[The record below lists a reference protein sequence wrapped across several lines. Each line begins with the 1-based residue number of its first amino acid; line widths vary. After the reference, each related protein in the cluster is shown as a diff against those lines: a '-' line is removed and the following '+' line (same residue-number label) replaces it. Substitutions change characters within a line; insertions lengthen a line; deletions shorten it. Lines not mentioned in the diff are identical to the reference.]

1 MLFPS
6 GQLAVSAGRWMSP
19 KCGYHTGSLPIFLYL
34 LQLLGTEASW
44 PNVFR
49 SQEDKCPGPQWNAM
63 CRTCCE
69 YEQISCKCPSQ
80 GTKVGYAVPCCRNVL
95 DECDPCILHQGCNIF
110 DNCKTCNNGTWQA
123 KDDFYI
129 RGRYCTSCRRGWSGG
144 DCLTCGEVIQR
155 PHGHVTLE
163 SYPINAKCEWTLQV
177 GQGATMELRISMIS
191 LESDHSCRYDY
202 VEVRDGDSPKSPVI
216 GRYCG
221 DESPLPI
228 RSSGNS
234 LHIRFVSDGYN
245 NYDGFFATFEEV
257 SGKAPPLCATPKK
270 PTHGDLFLRYK
281 EGDIL
286 TSVQYLCYRPYKLK
300 GASQRACLP
309 NGTWSGSAPVCI
321 KEVTIKGCPP
331 PPTQFHNGYVTE
343 VSGSDGRIKYVEFFC
358 NNTYI
363 LSGDSKRICQKNGT
377 WSGSQP
383 LCVRACRE
391 PKVSK
396 LVQQKVSKIQPPS
409 RKSPVHKLYSASSQ
423 GGTEADTLEKAFPVF
438 VDLPPTFHHVYTSI
452 EYECVSALYKHSGS
466 ARRTCLKTG
475 KWSGRHFSCS
485 PVCGK
490 LPAASPQNFTEI
502 HWPWH
507 AAIYTR
513 LYNAS
518 PLMARTKRRG
528 DTFAIDEEEEG
539 EEDKEWIKKDQR
551 WQLVCSGA
559 LFNQHWVVVA
569 AHCVTEPGQTE
580 ALRTDDL
587 NVVMGKHYLSD
598 LSENKRLQH
607 IQISQIFI
615 HPNYDPHVLDSDL
628 AVLKLAD
635 KARISEYVSPVCLPY
650 RQGGEVTAKQA
661 FLTGWPVAGQDRAH
675 TDSEAARTGLI
686 ELSDVVKCERQF
698 SKHGVPISMTDNML
712 CGRQHPLSPSMTCP
726 SETGGIIL
734 SLSADSQP
742 TLGLEPLPPSSRSED
757 ADSHH
762 AWELL
767 GLVSF
772 GYDLQG
778 CNPDLYTI
786 YTRVANFK
794 NWIEKNIT

>member
-1 MLFPS
+1 
-6 GQLAVSAGRWMSP
+6 
-19 KCGYHTGSLPIFLYL
+19 
-34 LQLLGTEASW
+34 
-44 PNVFR
+44 
-49 SQEDKCPGPQWNAM
+49 M

-80 GTKVGYAVPCCRNVL
+80 GTKVGYAVPCCRNAL
-95 DECDPCILHQGCNIF
+95 DECDPCTLHQGCSIF

-163 SYPINAKCEWTLQV
+163 SYPINAKCEWPLQV
-177 GQGATMELRISMIS
+177 GKGATMELRVSMIK
-191 LESDHSCRYDY
+191 
-202 VEVRDGDSPKSPVI
+202 VRDGDSLTSPVI

-221 DESPLPI
+221 DESPSPI

-245 NYDGFFATFEEV
+245 NDDGFFATFQEV
-257 SGKAPPLCATPKK
+257 SGTKSVNSYQASLN
-270 PTHGDLFLRYK
+270 LR
-281 EGDIL
+281 
-286 TSVQYLCYRPYKLK
+286 
-300 GASQRACLP
+300 SQ
-309 NGTWSGSAPVCI
+309 NI
-321 KEVTIKGCPP
+321 NCPP
-331 PPTQFHNGYVTE
+331 PPQLHNGYSTE
-343 VSGSDGRIKYVEFFC
+343 VSGSDGRLKYVEYFC

-363 LSGDSKRICQKNGT
+363 LSGDSKSTCQKNGT

-396 LVQQKVSKIQPPS
+396 LVRQKVLKYQPPS
-409 RKSPVHKLYSASSQ
+409 RKRPVHKLYSASIQ
-423 GGTEADTLEKAFPVF
+423 IGTEADTLEKAFPVF
-438 VDLPPTFHHVYTSI
+438 GDLPPTFHHVHTSI
-452 EYECVSALYKHSGS
+452 EYECFSALQ
-466 ARRTCLKTG
+466 AFRTFPAIWVKTG

-485 PVCGK
+485 PGGG
-490 LPAASPQNFTEI
+490 STNTFTAFPKISEI

-507 AAIYTR
+507 AAIYIR

-518 PLMARTKRRG
+518 PLM
-528 DTFAIDEEEEG
+528 
-539 EEDKEWIKKDQR
+539 KDQI

-559 LFNQHWVVVA
+559 LVNQHWVVVA
-569 AHCVTEPGQTE
+569 AHCVAEPGRTE
-580 ALRTDDL
+580 ALSSDDL
-587 NVVMGKHYLSD
+587 NVVMRKHYLSD
-598 LSENKRLQH
+598 LTENKRLQH
-607 IQISQIFI
+607 IQIAQILI
-615 HPNYDPHVLDSDL
+615 HPDYDPHVLDSDL
-628 AVLKLAD
+628 AVLNLVD

-650 RQGGEVTAKQA
+650 WQGGEVTAKQA
-661 FLTGWPVAGQDRAH
+661 FLTGWPVAGQHRAH
-675 TDSEAARTGLI
+675 TDSEVARTGLI
-686 ELSDVVKCERQF
+686 ELADVVKCERQF

-712 CGRQHPLSPSMTCP
+712 CGRQHPLSPSMICT

-734 SLSADSQP
+734 S
-742 TLGLEPLPPSSRSED
+742 PSPFHPSRAED
-757 ADSHH
+757 TDSHH

-778 CNPDLYTI
+778 CNPDLYTV
-786 YTRVANFK
+786 YTRLSNFK
-794 NWIEKNIT
+794 NWIETNIT

>member
-1 MLFPS
+1 MLFPA
-6 GQLAVSAGRWMSP
+6 GQLAVSTGIWMYP
-19 KCGYHTGSLPIFLYL
+19 KCGYLPASLPILLYL
-34 LQLLGTEASW
+34 LQLLSTGASW

-49 SQEDKCPGPQWNAM
+49 SQEDTCPGPQWNAM

-69 YEQISCKCPSQ
+69 YEQIACKCPSQ

-95 DECDPCILHQGCNIF
+95 DECDPCILHQGCSIF

-123 KDDFYI
+123 KDNFYI
-129 RGRYCTSCRRGWSGG
+129 RGRYCSACRQGWSGG

-177 GQGATMELRISMIS
+177 DRGATVELRFSMIS
-191 LESDHSCRYDY
+191 LESDHSCQYDY
-202 VEVRDGDSPKSPVI
+202 VEVRDGDSRKSPVI

-221 DESPLPI
+221 DESPSLI

-234 LHIRFVSDGYN
+234 LHILFVSDGYN
-245 NYDGFFATFEEV
+245 NYDGFFATFQEV
-257 SGKAPPLCATPKK
+257 SGQAPPLCATP
-270 PTHGDLFLRYK
+270 PRPAHGDRFLQYK

-286 TSVQYLCYRPYKLK
+286 SSVQYLCYKPYKLK

-321 KEVTIKGCPP
+321 KEVIIKECPTP
-331 PPTQFHNGYVTE
+331 PQVHNGYSE
-343 VSGSDGRIKYVEFFC
+343 VSGSDGRTKYVEYFC

-363 LSGDSKRICQKNGT
+363 LSGDSKRTCQNNGS

-396 LVQQKVSKIQPPS
+396 LVRQKVLKYQPPS

-423 GGTEADTLEKAFPVF
+423 GETDADMPGKVFPVF
-438 VDLPPTFHHVYTSI
+438 GDLPPTFHHVYTSI
-452 EYECVSALYKHSGS
+452 EYECVSALYKPSGS

-490 LPAASPQNFTEI
+490 LPPASPQNLTEI

-539 EEDKEWIKKDQR
+539 EEEENDWVKKDQR

-559 LFNQHWVVVA
+559 LVNQHWVVVA
-569 AHCVTEPGQTE
+569 AHCVAEPGRTE
-580 ALRTDDL
+580 ALSADDL
-587 NVVMGKHYLSD
+587 NVVMGKRYLSD
-598 LSENKRLQH
+598 PRVNKRLQH
-607 IQISQIFI
+607 IQIAQIFI
-615 HPNYDPHVLDSDL
+615 HPNYDPHVLDTDL
-628 AVLKLAD
+628 AILKLVD
-635 KARISEYVSPVCLPY
+635 KARISEYVSPVCLP
-650 RQGGEVTAKQA
+650 RLQGGEVTTKQA
-661 FLTGWPVAGQDRAH
+661 ILTGWPVTGPHKAH

-686 ELSDVVKCERQF
+686 EIADVMKCEKQYG
-698 SKHGVPISMTDNML
+698 KQGVPISMTDNML
-712 CGRQHPLSPSMTCP
+712 CGRQHPLSPSMICP

-734 SLSADSQP
+734 SPSADSQL
-742 TLGLEPLPPSSRSED
+742 TLGPETFHPSRAED
-757 ADSHH
+757 TDSHH
-762 AWELL
+762 SWELL

-772 GYDLQG
+772 GYDLQD
-778 CNPDLYTI
+778 CNPDLYTV

-794 NWIEKNIT
+794 NWIEKNIA